1 MPTSN
6 LASATPEIA
15 ERPARWADLFR
26 GEAAAPFLALFGGV
40 ALHAGYLFVTV
51 TTLPTVVAEIGGLAF
66 YAWVTTCFTVGSIV
80 ASAAAPVASARF
92 GAQATFIA
100 SLALFVLGSLVCA
113 MAPSMPMLIVGRLLQ
128 GIGGGALPALAYAN
142 IQTSLPAG
150 LRSRAIAA
158 VSGVWGMAA
167 LTGPLLGGLFAQ
179 YAGWRGVFYLPV
191 PLALILVALV
201 MRRPLR
207 GALGALG
214 QATPVGRLFLLS
226 LAVLAVAAGSVP
238 GTLTASTL
246 GVLLGGALLAW
257 TLRLDHASHVPLIPT
272 RAYDP
277 NSPFGA
283 VALTMVGLTFSLSAV
298 GFVPYVLQRA
308 QGVSALTAGYIE
320 AVVTIAWTLAA
331 LATAHVSGRPQQRL
345 MALSPLFAVLGS
357 IVVAAGFWS
366 SSMWTVVV
374 AMALIGTGIGIGW
387 AHMGNAMVT
396 HARPEQRDLAASF
409 INTNQLIAMAFGTS
423 LAGVLLNLVSFAS
436 AHTAAEVARCG
447 MILFAGF
454 ALAPLAGAFIV
465 GRERRA

>member
-1 MPTSN
+1 MPTSA
-6 LASATPEIA
+6 LLTTPPES
-15 ERPARWADLFR
+15 PSRWADLFR

-40 ALHAGYLFVTV
+40 AMHAGYLFVTV
-51 TTLPTVVAEIGGLAF
+51 TTLPTIVAEVGGLAF
-66 YAWVTTCFTVGSIV
+66 YAWVTTCFTVGSIA
-80 ASAAAPVASARF
+80 ASAAAPVATARF
-92 GAQATFIA
+92 GAQATFLA
-100 SLALFVLGSLVCA
+100 SLGLFVLGSLVCA
-113 MAPSMPMLIVGRLLQ
+113 MAPSMPVMIIGRLLQ

-167 LTGPLLGGLFAQ
+167 MTGPLLGGFFAQ
-179 YAGWRGVFYLPV
+179 YAGWRGVFYLPAA
-191 PLALILVALV
+191 LALLLVALV

-207 GALGALG
+207 GAVGAIG
-214 QATPVGRLFLLS
+214 QATPVARLFLLS
-226 LAVLAVAAGSVP
+226 LAVMAVAAGSVP
-238 GTLTASTL
+238 GTLEASTV
-246 GVLLGGALLAW
+246 GVVAGGALLVW
-257 TLRLDHASHVPLIPT
+257 MLRLDHVSQVSLVPT

-277 NSPFGA
+277 TYPFGA

-320 AVVTIAWTLAA
+320 AVVTIAWTVAA
-331 LATAHVSGRPQQRL
+331 LATAHVSGGSQRWL
-345 MALSPLFAVLGS
+345 MAFSPLFAVVGS
-357 IVVAAGFWS
+357 LVAVAGFWS
-366 SSMWTVVV
+366 SSTWVVV
-374 AMALIGTGIGIGW
+374 AAMALIGTGIGIGW

-396 HARPEQRDLAASF
+396 HARPEQRDLAAAF

-423 LAGVLLNLVSFAS
+423 LAGVLLNLVSFTS
-436 AHTAAEVARCG
+436 AHTATEVARCG

-465 GRERRA
+465 GRERRV

>member
-1 MPTSN
+1 M
-6 LASATPEIA
+6 
-15 ERPARWADLFR
+15 
-26 GEAAAPFLALFGGV
+26 PFL
-40 ALHAGYLFVTV
+40 
-51 TTLPTVVAEIGGLAF
+51 I
-66 YAWVTTCFTVGSIV
+66 I
-80 ASAAAPVASARF
+80 
-92 GAQATFIA
+92 
-100 SLALFVLGSLVCA
+100 
-113 MAPSMPMLIVGRLLQ
+113 GRLIQ

-167 LTGPLLGGLFAQ
+167 LTGPLLGGFFAQ

-191 PLALILVALV
+191 PLALVLVALL
-201 MRRPLR
+201 MRRPLH
-207 GALGALG
+207 AAPGALG

-238 GTLTASTL
+238 GTLEASTA
-246 GVLLGGALLAW
+246 GVVLGGALLIW
-257 TLRLDHASHVPLIPT
+257 TLRLDHVSQVPLIPT

-277 NSPFGA
+277 TYPLGA

-298 GFVPYVLQRA
+298 GFAPYVLQRA

-331 LATAHVSGRPQQRL
+331 LATAHVSGTPRQWL
-345 MALSPLFAVLGS
+345 MALSPTFAVLGS
-357 IVVAAGFWS
+357 LVVAAGFWS
-366 SSMWTVVV
+366 GSTWIVVV

-387 AHMGNAMVT
+387 AHLGNAMVAL
-396 HARPEQRDLAASF
+396 ARPEQRDLSAAF

-423 LAGVLLNLVSFAS
+423 LAGVLLNMVSFTT
-436 AHTAAEVARCG
+436 AHAAAEVARCG
-447 MILFAGF
+447 MILFVGF

>member
-1 MPTSN
+1 MSTST
-6 LASATPEIA
+6 LPPIA
-15 ERPARWADLFR
+15 PERPSRWADLFQ

-40 ALHAGYLFVTV
+40 AMHACYLFITV
-51 TTLPTVVAEIGGLAF
+51 TTLPTVVAEVGGLAF

-80 ASAAAPVASARF
+80 ASAAAPIASARF
-92 GAQATFIA
+92 GAQSTFIV
-100 SLALFVLGSLVCA
+100 SLGLFVLGSLVCA
-113 MAPSMPMLIVGRLLQ
+113 TAPAMPVLIIGRLLQ
-128 GIGGGALPALAYAN
+128 GLGGGALPALAYAN

-150 LRSRAIAA
+150 LRSRGIAA

-167 LTGPLLGGLFAQ
+167 LTGPLLGGFFAQ

-191 PLALILVALV
+191 PLALVLIMLVV
-201 MRRPLR
+201 RRPLR
-207 GALGALG
+207 GALGAIG
-214 QATPVGRLFLLS
+214 QATPVARLFLLS
-226 LAVLAVAAGSVP
+226 IAVLAVAAGSVP
-238 GTLTASTL
+238 GTLEASTA
-246 GVLLGGALLAW
+246 GVVVGGALLGW
-257 TLRLDHASHVPLIPT
+257 TLRLDHVSQVPLIPT

-277 NSPFGA
+277 TNALGA

-308 QGVSALTAGYIE
+308 QGVSAQTAGYIE

-331 LATAHVSGRPQQRL
+331 LATAHVSGRSQRRL

-357 IVVAAGFWS
+357 LVVAAGFWAGS
-366 SSMWTVVV
+366 TWTVVV

-387 AHMGNAMVT
+387 THLGNAMVT
-396 HARPEQRDLAASF
+396 HAHPDQRDLTASF

-423 LAGVLLNLVSFAS
+423 LAGVLLNLVSFTT
-436 AHTAAEVARCG
+436 AHTVAEVARCG
-447 MILFAGF
+447 IILFAGF

>member
-1 MPTSN
+1 
-6 LASATPEIA
+6 
-15 ERPARWADLFR
+15 
-26 GEAAAPFLALFGGV
+26 
-40 ALHAGYLFVTV
+40 
-51 TTLPTVVAEIGGLAF
+51 
-66 YAWVTTCFTVGSIV
+66 
-80 ASAAAPVASARF
+80 
-92 GAQATFIA
+92 
-100 SLALFVLGSLVCA
+100 
-113 MAPSMPMLIVGRLLQ
+113 
-128 GIGGGALPALAYAN
+128 
-142 IQTSLPAG
+142 
-150 LRSRAIAA
+150 
-158 VSGVWGMAA
+158 
-167 LTGPLLGGLFAQ
+167 
-179 YAGWRGVFYLPV
+179 
-191 PLALILVALV
+191 
-201 MRRPLR
+201 
-207 GALGALG
+207 
-214 QATPVGRLFLLS
+214 LLS

-238 GTLTASTL
+238 GTLAASTL

-283 VALTMVGLTFSLSAV
+283 VALTMAGLTFSLSAA

-320 AVVTIAWTLAA
+320 AVVTVAWTLAA

-345 MALSPLFAVLGS
+345 MALSPMFAVLGS
-357 IVVAAGFWS
+357 VVVAAGFWS
-366 SSMWTVVV
+366 GSMWTVVV

-423 LAGVLLNLVSFAS
+423 LAGVLLNLVNFAT

-447 MILFAGF
+447 VILFAGF

-465 GRERRA
+465 GRESQA